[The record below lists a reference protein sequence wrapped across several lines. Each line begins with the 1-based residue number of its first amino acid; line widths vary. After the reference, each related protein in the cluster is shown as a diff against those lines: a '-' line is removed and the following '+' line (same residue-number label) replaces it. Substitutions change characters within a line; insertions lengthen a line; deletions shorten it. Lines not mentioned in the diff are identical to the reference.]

1 MPGSDTKT
9 GLYNYKEVDRV
20 TSTVYR
26 TDLPTHYDSRNGGR
40 SGDDPIL
47 ARQRLLQA
55 YDQDYSNRKVE
66 KKPYELLVV
75 PLKDKEALGTI
86 SNPISSDSFAKLM
99 PNQIDFGLF
108 SDQVSALRQKGNIPE
123 EAPLQMMDGQIQN
136 FPIVYEKIEKEGR
149 DVRCLVSIKGM
160 PTVKTDFSLNRPV

>member
-47 ARQRLLQA
+47 ARQRLPQA
-55 YDQDYSNRKVE
+55 YDQDYSKKTVE
-66 KKPYELLVV
+66 KKPYELLLF
-75 PLKDKEALGTI
+75 PLKTK
-86 SNPISSDSFAKLM
+86 KL
-99 PNQIDFGLF
+99 
-108 SDQVSALRQKGNIPE
+108 
-123 EAPLQMMDGQIQN
+123 
-136 FPIVYEKIEKEGR
+136 
-149 DVRCLVSIKGM
+149 
-160 PTVKTDFSLNRPV
+160 